1 VEFKGLI
8 KNISNREKT
17 LAAGAVL
24 LLIIFLVY
32 QFVFVPLLTA
42 RESLQ
47 YEKTELE
54 NQLGNIKVL
63 AERYVSERQYYD
75 ALVKSLKNKQNVSV
89 LTYLENES
97 QNTGIR
103 DSIEYVRPRGDQTK
117 DGVQLA
123 TVEIKVDAIPARD
136 LLIFL
141 ANVEQHRDGL
151 IITYLRLKPFFKDRE
166 KVDAFIR
173 ITDVTVE

>member
-8 KNISNREKT
+8 KNISSREKT
-17 LAAGAVL
+17 LAVGAVFL
-24 LLIIFLVY
+24 LVVFLVY
-32 QFVFVPLLTA
+32 QFVFVPLLAT
-42 RESLQ
+42 REGLQ
-47 YEKTELE
+47 YERTELE

-63 AERYVSERQYYD
+63 AERYVSENKYYNE
-75 ALVKSLKNKQNVSV
+75 LVQSLKNKQVVSV

-97 QNTGIR
+97 QNAGIR
-103 DSIEYVRPRGDQTK
+103 DNIEYVRPRGDQKK
-117 DGVQLA
+117 DDVRLA
-123 TVEIKVDAIPARD
+123 SVEIKIDAIPMRD
-136 LLIFL
+136 LLLFL

-166 KVDAFIR
+166 KVDVFVR